1 MLSALHTIREERY
14 LMDYQYIQHICEKFK
29 IGGTLTDCVLINT
42 GHINKTY
49 RADFTMPD
57 GTIQR
62 FTVQA
67 INTYVFPDPK
77 AIMDNISGI
86 TEHIRRKVI
95 EEGGDPQREAMHF
108 LQTDTGEYFHW
119 ESDKTV
125 WRIYHYIDHTSTY
138 NKATDLQMIYN
149 AGIGFGKFQRRLA
162 DYPMEKLNITIA
174 DFHNTPKR
182 LMNLWDAAQKDT
194 EGRSYRVQEELQF
207 FKEHEKL
214 FSRLQILADTGKIP
228 LRVTHNDT
236 KYNNI
241 LIDDNTAEAVCVIDL
256 DTVMPGL
263 SAYDYGDAIRFAAAS
278 CNEDETDL
286 DLVYMKKGNFESFT
300 AGFLGECRGF
310 FSDEE
315 LDTMALGAV
324 TITAEIASRFLE
336 DYLRGDKYFR
346 IGRDEQ
352 NLDRA
357 RCQIKL
363 AKSMLDNF
371 EYMQKTIDQYKIS
384 AS

>member
-1 MLSALHTIREERY
+1 
-14 LMDYQYIQHICEKFK
+14 MDYQYIQHICEKFK

-77 AIMDNISGI
+77 AIMDNISGV

-149 AGIGFGKFQRRLA
+149 AGIGFGKFQLRLA
-162 DYPMEKLNITIA
+162 D
-174 DFHNTPKR
+174 
-182 LMNLWDAAQKDT
+182 
-194 EGRSYRVQEELQF
+194 
-207 FKEHEKL
+207 
-214 FSRLQILADTGKIP
+214 
-228 LRVTHNDT
+228 
-236 KYNNI
+236 
-241 LIDDNTAEAVCVIDL
+241 
-256 DTVMPGL
+256 
-263 SAYDYGDAIRFAAAS
+263 
-278 CNEDETDL
+278 
-286 DLVYMKKGNFESFT
+286 
-300 AGFLGECRGF
+300 
-310 FSDEE
+310 
-315 LDTMALGAV
+315 
-324 TITAEIASRFLE
+324 
-336 DYLRGDKYFR
+336 
-346 IGRDEQ
+346 
-352 NLDRA
+352 
-357 RCQIKL
+357 
-363 AKSMLDNF
+363 
-371 EYMQKTIDQYKIS
+371 
-384 AS
+384 